1 MAAKIISEIDS
12 YSSSFHFKIGFF
24 SILIFFLITSFYQ
37 SSDNSNKEIKFK
49 SIFNY
54 VEGISVGTDIEMAGL
69 KIGIVDKISLN
80 QNNEVLV
87 EGIIDPLIDIPDDSI
102 LLIRSNGIF
111 GKKSLLIEPGFGD
124 IIENES
130 YLFTDTKDSYSID
143 MFLRYL
149 GNLNE

>member
-1 MAAKIISEIDS
+1 MATKIVSEIDS

-37 SSDNSNKEIKFK
+37 SSDNSNKDIKFK

-54 VEGISVGTDIEMAGL
+54 VEGISVGTDVEMAGL

-80 QNNEVLV
+80 QNNEVVV
-87 EGIIDPLIDIPDDSI
+87 EGIIDPIIDIPDDSI

-111 GKKSLLIEPGFGD
+111 GKKTLLIEPGFGD

-149 GNLNE
+149 GSLNE

>member
-1 MAAKIISEIDS
+1 
-12 YSSSFHFKIGFF
+12 
-24 SILIFFLITSFYQ
+24 
-37 SSDNSNKEIKFK
+37 
-49 SIFNY
+49 
-54 VEGISVGTDIEMAGL
+54 MAGL

-80 QNNEVLV
+80 QNNEVVV

>member
-1 MAAKIISEIDS
+1 LATKIVSEIDS

-80 QNNEVLV
+80 QNNEVVV

>member
-1 MAAKIISEIDS
+1 MATKIVSEIDS

-54 VEGISVGTDIEMAGL
+54 VEGISVGTDVEIAGL

-80 QNNEVLV
+80 QNNEVVV
-87 EGIIDPLIDIPDDSI
+87 EGIIDPIIDIPDDSI

-124 IIENES
+124 MIENES

>member
-1 MAAKIISEIDS
+1 MATKIVSEIDS

-24 SILIFFLITSFYQ
+24 SILIFFLITFFYQ

-80 QNNEVLV
+80 QNNEVVV
-87 EGIIDPLIDIPDDSI
+87 EGIIDPIIDIPDDSI